1 MDKTNGMLTV
11 FFEEPFWVGVFE
23 ITENG
28 KLSAAKM
35 TFGAE
40 PKDGEV
46 FEFILKHYYK
56 LKFSPAV
63 ETKTKRTADNPKR
76 RQRQAHKQ
84 LSVHGTGTKS
94 QQALKLMQE
103 AMKTE
108 RKQVTK
114 QQREAEKQRQFEFR
128 QQKHREKHK
137 GH

>member
-1 MDKTNGMLTV
+1 MGKTNGMLTV

-23 ITENG
+23 LTENG
-28 KLSAAKM
+28 MLSAAKM
-35 TFGAE
+35 TFGAV
-40 PKDGEV
+40 PKDSEV
-46 FEFILKHYYK
+46 FEFILKHYYE

-84 LSVHGTGTKS
+84 LAVHGTGTKS

-108 RKQVTK
+108 RRQITK
-114 QQREAEKQRQFEFR
+114 EQREAEKQRQFEFR
-128 QQKHREKHK
+128 QQKRREKHK

>member
-23 ITENG
+23 LTENG
-28 KLSAAKM
+28 MLSAAKV

-46 FEFILKHYYK
+46 FEYILKHYYE

-63 ETKTKRTADNPKR
+63 ETKAKRTADNPKR

-84 LSVHGTGTKS
+84 LAVHGTGTKS

-108 RKQVTK
+108 RRQITK
-114 QQREAEKQRQFEFR
+114 EQREAEKQRQFEFR
-128 QQKHREKHK
+128 QQKRREKHK

>member
-28 KLSAAKM
+28 KLSAAKV

-46 FEFILKHYYK
+46 LEFILKHYYE

-84 LSVHGTGTKS
+84 LAVQGTGTKS

-114 QQREAEKQRQFEFR
+114 QQREAEKQRRFEFR
-128 QQKHREKHK
+128 QQKRREKHK

>member
-56 LKFSPAV
+56 LEFSPAV

-84 LSVHGTGTKS
+84 LAVHGTGTKS

-108 RKQVTK
+108 RRQITK
-114 QQREAEKQRQFEFR
+114 EQREAEKQRRFEFR
-128 QQKHREKHK
+128 QQKRREKHK

>member
-1 MDKTNGMLTV
+1 M
-11 FFEEPFWVGVFE
+11 GVFE
-23 ITENG
+23 LTENG
-28 KLSAAKM
+28 MLSAAKV

-46 FEFILKHYYK
+46 FEYILKHYYE

-76 RQRQAHKQ
+76 RQRQAQKQ
-84 LSVHGTGTKS
+84 LAVHGTGTKS

-108 RKQVTK
+108 RKQVAK

-128 QQKHREKHK
+128 QQKRREKHK

>member
-1 MDKTNGMLTV
+1 MDRGSGKLTV
-11 FFEEPFWVGVFE
+11 FFEDPFWVGVFE
-23 ITENG
+23 LVSDGQLTVC
-28 KLSAAKM
+28 KV
-35 TFGAE
+35 TFGSE
-40 PKDGEV
+40 PKDYDVWEY
-46 FEFILKHYYK
+46 ILDQYYE

-63 ETKTKRTADNPKR
+63 KTEVRQTADNPKR

-84 LSVHGTGTKS
+84 LAVHGTGTKS

-128 QQKHREKHK
+128 QQKRREKHK